1 MLEAF
6 KAFDKNGDGFIS
18 KAELKSVMARFYIVL
33 LHLIHL
39 SMGQKLSDKEVDEMI
54 KVADANGDGRIEYK
68 EFVKMMQN
76 Q

>member
-1 MLEAF
+1 
-6 KAFDKNGDGFIS
+6 
-18 KAELKSVMARFYIVL
+18 
-33 LHLIHL
+33 
-39 SMGQKLSDKEVDEMI
+39 MGQKLTDKEVDEMI